1 MKKTIKLLLIDD
13 NDAFLEM
20 AKTFL
25 LKQDQ
30 ELEITVV
37 NSASNALNKME
48 KQDFDVIICDYQM
61 PGMDG
66 LELLEKLRRE
76 GNSIPFII
84 FTGRGREDVVIRALN
99 LGATNY
105 VQKGDD
111 PKSQYAELAHL
122 IHRAVEYTNGQKAL
136 LESEDQYRN
145 TLNSIRDAI
154 HVVDETLRIVLVN
167 PAFTE
172 WIEKL
177 GFKTQMQNKTVIEA
191 FPFLPTKILDEYRHV
206 FESGKVLVTEER
218 NEIGNQVVLT
228 EIVKIPILKDKIVS
242 QVVTIIRDITE
253 RRVIEDNLIE
263 SERARTAILDS
274 IAEHVNYYENL
285 DMRIRWT
292 NKAAAE
298 SVNLDPKE
306 LVGKTCYEVW
316 HGTERPCDSCP
327 IIKAFETGERHHEE
341 MRTPDG
347 KVWSVGGYP
356 MRDEDGTLTGVVE
369 VTREITEQVIA
380 EEALKESE
388 EKHRTLVQS
397 LNDTIFVLNK
407 DDVFV
412 EFYPSSSMEL
422 PAKPNRFMGRNIN
435 EILPPVA
442 AEKLSQLS
450 AEVRKTGKHTST
462 EYSMPAGDER
472 HWFSCGID
480 LHQDGESTVFVIVN
494 ITETKKTEQA
504 FKESESSHRSIFE
517 NSPVSIWIE
526 DFSEVRR
533 YVDNLR
539 ASGIKDINEFFLE
552 NPDEVTK
559 CTKLVK
565 LIDVNQATIDLHNV
579 RSKAHV
585 LGNLGDIILEDALD
599 MFREEIVAI
608 TGGKQYFAKEATMLN
623 LSGETKH
630 LLVQLIVPPDYE
642 ESLSRVLVFMEDLT
656 ERAKSQ
662 SVLLKQKQELS
673 EFAHT
678 MGHDLRGSL
687 HAIIG
692 YANLLEEE
700 YEQSRAQE
708 ITNLARGM
716 ATMLEQS
723 IALADAGHVIGKIH
737 PVDLDKLVAE
747 IAATIVPKGIRFKQ
761 QKLPVVSCDREK
773 MKQVVQNLI
782 GNAIQHGKP
791 NVIEVKAEKGEGR
804 VSLLISNDGTVIAKK
819 DRGKIF
825 DRGFTTKKGGGI
837 GLTIVK
843 KIVDA
848 HKWKITLEPSE
859 KTTFKLTIPKS
870 QEQ

>member
-1 MKKTIKLLLIDD
+1 MKKTTKLLLIDD
-13 NDAFLEM
+13 NDAFLEI

-25 LKQDQ
+25 LKQDK
-30 ELEITVV
+30 ELKIAAV
-37 NSASNALNKME
+37 NSAANALKKM
-48 KQDFDVIICDYQM
+48 KGQNFDVIVCDYQM

-66 LELLEKLRRE
+66 LELLEKLRDE
-76 GNSIPFII
+76 GNSVPFII

-105 VQKGDD
+105 VQKGGD

-122 IHRAVEYTNGQKAL
+122 IHRAVEHANGQKAL
-136 LESEDQYRN
+136 LESEEQYRT
-145 TLNSIRDAI
+145 TLNAIHDAI
-154 HVVDETLRIVLVN
+154 HVIDETLRIVLVN

-172 WIEKL
+172 WMKKL
-177 GFKTQMQNKTVIEA
+177 GLDTQMQGKMVIEA
-191 FPFLPTKILDEYRHV
+191 FPFLPVKVLDEYRYV

-218 NEIGNQVVLT
+218 NKIDGQVILT
-228 EIVKIPILKDKIVS
+228 ETMKIPILRDKKVS
-242 QVVTIIRDITE
+242 QVVTILRDITE
-253 RRVIEDNLIE
+253 RKDMEDSLRK

-274 IAEHVNYYENL
+274 IAEHVNYYESL

-292 NKAAAE
+292 NKAAAK
-298 SVNLDPKE
+298 SVNLTPEE
-306 LVGKTCYEVW
+306 LVGEICYETW

-327 IIKAFETGERHHEE
+327 IIKAFETGRSHHEE
-341 MRTPDG
+341 MRSPDG
-347 KVWSVGGYP
+347 RVWSVGGYP
-356 MRDEDGTLTGVVE
+356 LRDEDNTLAGVVE

-412 EFYPSSSMEL
+412 EFYPPSSVE
-422 PAKPNRFMGRNIN
+422 PHPQPDGVIGRNIK
-435 EILPPVA
+435 EIMPPKGA
-442 AEKLSQLS
+442 KAISRLS
-450 AEVRKTGKHTST
+450 AEVRRTGKHTST
-462 EYSMPAGDER
+462 EYSMPIDDEKR
-472 HWFSCGID
+472 WFSGGID
-480 LHQDGESTVFVIVN
+480 LHQDGESTIFVVKD
-494 ITETKKTEQA
+494 ITETRKTEQA
-504 FKESESSHRSIFE
+504 LKESESSYRSIFE

-526 DFSEVRR
+526 DFSKVKK

-539 ASGIKDINEFFLE
+539 ASGIEDINEFFLE
-552 NPDEVTK
+552 NPEEVTK
-559 CTKLVK
+559 CVELVK
-565 LIDVNQATIDLHNV
+565 LIDVNQATINLHNV

-585 LGNLGDIILEDALD
+585 LGNLSDIILEDALD

-608 TGGKQYFAKEATMLN
+608 TGGKHHFAKEATMLN
-623 LSGETKH
+623 LSGENKH
-630 LLVQLIVPPDYE
+630 MLVQLIVPLGYE
-642 ESLSRVLVFMEDLT
+642 ETLSRVLVFMEDLT
-656 ERAKSQ
+656 ERVESEAI
-662 SVLLKQKQELS
+662 LLSQKQELS
-673 EFAHT
+673 EFAHA

-723 IALADAGHVIGKIH
+723 IALADAGQVIGEIH
-737 PVDLDKLVAE
+737 PIDLDKLVAE
-747 IAATIVPKGIRFKQ
+747 AAATVVPKGIRFKQ
-761 QKLPVVSCDREK
+761 QKLPVVSCDHEK
-773 MKQVVQNLI
+773 MKQVIQNLFA
-782 GNAIQHGKP
+782 NAIQHGKP
-791 NVIEVKAEKGEGR
+791 SMIEVKTEKGEGSIS
-804 VSLLISNDGTVIAKK
+804 VLFSNDGTIIAAKE
-819 DRGKIF
+819 RERIF
-825 DRGFTTKKGGGI
+825 DRGFTTKKGGGM

-859 KTTFKLTIPKS
+859 KTTFRLTIPRL

>member
-13 NDAFLEM
+13 DDALLKIAE
-20 AKTFL
+20 TFL

-30 ELEITVV
+30 ELEIAAV
-37 NSASNALNKME
+37 NSATDALNKME
-48 KQDFDVIICDYQM
+48 KQNFDVIICDYQV

-66 LELLEKLRRE
+66 LELLEKLRGE

-84 FTGRGREDVVIRALN
+84 FTGRGREDVAIRALN

-105 VQKGDD
+105 VQKGSD
-111 PKSQYAELAHL
+111 PKSQYVELAHL
-122 IHRAVEYTNGQKAL
+122 IHKAVEHANGQRAL
-136 LESEDQYRN
+136 LESEEQYRT

-154 HVVDETLRIVLVN
+154 HVVDETLRITLVN

-172 WIEKL
+172 WMEKL
-177 GFKTQMQNKTVIEA
+177 GLETQMQDKTVIEA
-191 FPFLPTKILDEYRHV
+191 FPFLPAKILDEYRDV

-218 NEIGNQVVLT
+218 NEINGQVVLT
-228 EIVKIPILKDKIVS
+228 EAVKIPILRDKKIS
-242 QVVTIIRDITE
+242 QVVTVLRDITE
-253 RRVIEDNLIE
+253 RRIIEDSLIE

-298 SVNLDPKE
+298 SVNLTPEE

-316 HGTERPCDSCP
+316 HGTKRPCDSCP
-327 IIKAFETGERHHEE
+327 IIKTFETGERHHEE

-347 KVWSVGGYP
+347 RVWSVGGYP

-412 EFYPSSSMEL
+412 EFYPSSSVEI
-422 PAKPNRFMGRNIN
+422 PAKPDRFIGRNID
-435 EILPPVA
+435 EILPPIAV
-442 AEKLSQLS
+442 EMLSQLS

-480 LHQDGESTVFVIVN
+480 LHQDGESTVFVVRN
-494 ITETKKTEQA
+494 ITEKMKTEQA
-504 FKESESSHRSIFE
+504 LKESESSYRSIFE
-517 NSPVSIWIE
+517 NSPVSMWIE
-526 DFSEVRR
+526 DFSEVKR
-533 YVDNLR
+533 YVDDLR
-539 ASGIKDINEFFLE
+539 AAGIEDINEFFLE

-585 LGNLGDIILEDALD
+585 LGNLSDIILEDALD

-608 TGGKQYFAKEATMLN
+608 TGGKQYFSKEATMLN
-623 LSGETKH
+623 LSGENKH
-630 LLVQLIVPPDYE
+630 LLVQLIVPPGYE
-642 ESLSRVLVFMEDLT
+642 ETLSRVLVFMEDLT
-656 ERAKSQ
+656 ERVKSQ
-662 SVLLKQKQELS
+662 AILLKQKQELS
-673 EFAHT
+673 EFTHA

-700 YEQSRAQE
+700 YNQSRAQE

-716 ATMLEQS
+716 ATLLEQS
-723 IALADAGHVIGKIH
+723 IALADAGQVIGEIH

-747 IAATIVPKGIRFKQ
+747 VAATVVPKGIRFKQ

-773 MKQVVQNLI
+773 MKQVIQNLLA
-782 GNAIQHGKP
+782 NAIQHGTP
-791 NVIEVKAEKGEGR
+791 NVIEVKAEKGER
-804 VSLLISNDGTVIAKK
+804 SISLLFRNDGAIIAEKE
-819 DRGKIF
+819 REKIF
-825 DRGFTTKKGGGI
+825 DCGFTTKKGGGM

-843 KIVDA
+843 KIVEA
-848 HKWKITLEPSE
+848 HKWKITLEPLE
-859 KTTFKLTIPKS
+859 KTTFKLTIPGLQK
-870 QEQ
+870 Q